1 MNTLPDT
8 LQAPTLPT
16 TTGQWCA
23 IYWEPVMLTGERICV
38 GFLTHWAGHAKAE
51 LTVRPDLLVTLF
63 GGAGIKAQALLERA
77 FKLMQAQADA
87 VSNIGDIRMPI
98 SGIYVGGLETSHVNS
113 YAELLQIA
121 KLMSSSLSTLA
132 EPDAELPD
140 TTDARGEQALP
151 AKQFATRVRDL
162 VLTRNSNLAGY
173 FNKEAY
179 LLGKRRATRFGFL
192 SDGLAA
198 HFGLLQPTN
207 VRNSARMARGLI
219 AELSIAQRASGRAAL
234 LVLGFPSLESP
245 TLTDKER
252 SAIEDYTEELG
263 LEAHEFNVRFSAAD
277 TDVDACDA
285 LMSAL

>member
-8 LQAPTLPT
+8 LQVPTLPT
-16 TTGQWCA
+16 TTGLWCP

-38 GFLTHWAGHAKAE
+38 GFLTLWAGHAKAE
-51 LTVRPDLLVTLF
+51 LTVRPDLLGMLF
-63 GGAGIKAQALLERA
+63 GGAGEKAQALLERA

-87 VSNIGDIRMPI
+87 VSSIGDVRVPI
-98 SGIYVGGLETSHVNS
+98 SGLYLGGLETSHVNS

-132 EPDAELPD
+132 EPDAELPEV
-140 TTDARGEQALP
+140 TAARGEQAPP
-151 AKQFATRVRDL
+151 ARQFATRVRDL
-162 VLTRNSNLAGY
+162 VLARNSNLAGY

-179 LLGKRRATRFGFL
+179 LLGKRRLTRFGFL

-207 VRNSARMARGLI
+207 VRNAARMARGLI
-219 AELSIAQRASGRAAL
+219 AELSIAQRSSGRAAL
-234 LVLGFPSLESP
+234 LVLGFPSLQSP

-263 LEAHEFNVRFSAAD
+263 LEAHEFNVRFAAAD
-277 TDVDACDA
+277 NDADACDA

>member
-8 LQAPTLPT
+8 LQVPTLPT
-16 TTGQWCA
+16 TIGQWCA
-23 IYWEPVMLTGERICV
+23 VYWEPVMLTGERICV
-38 GFLTHWAGHAKAE
+38 GFLTHWAGRAKAE

-63 GGAGIKAQALLERA
+63 GGAGAKAQALLERA

-87 VSNIGDIRMPI
+87 VSSIGDVRMPI
-98 SGIYVGGLETSHVNS
+98 SGLYMGGLETSHVNS
-113 YAELLQIA
+113 YTELLQIA

-140 TTDARGEQALP
+140 SIEVRGEQALP
-151 AKQFATRVRDL
+151 ARQFATRVRDL
-162 VLTRNSNLAGY
+162 VLARNSNLAGY

-179 LLGKRRATRFGFL
+179 LLGKRRLTKFGFL

-219 AELSIAQRASGRAAL
+219 AELSIAQRASGRGAL

-263 LEAHEFNVRFSAAD
+263 LEAHEFNVRFAAAD
-277 TDVDACDA
+277 NDADACDA

>member
-1 MNTLPDT
+1 MNTVPDI
-8 LQAPTLPT
+8 LQPPTLPT

-23 IYWEPVMLTGERICV
+23 VYWEPVMLTGERICV
-38 GFLTHWAGHAKAE
+38 GFLTHWAGHANAV

-63 GGAGIKAQALLERA
+63 GGAGARAQALLERA
-77 FKLMQAQADA
+77 FKLMQVQADA
-87 VSNIGDIRMPI
+87 ANSIGDVRMPI
-98 SGIYVGGLETSHVNS
+98 SGLYAGGLETSHVNS
-113 YAELLQIA
+113 YPELLQIA
-121 KLMSSSLSTLA
+121 KLMSSSLSSLA

-140 TTDARGEQALP
+140 SVEVRGEQALP
-151 AKQFATRVRDL
+151 ARQFVTRVRDL
-162 VLTRNSNLAGY
+162 VLARNSNLAGY

-179 LLGKRRATRFGFL
+179 LLGKRRLTRFGFL

-207 VRNSARMARGLI
+207 IRNSVRMARGLI
-219 AELSIAQRASGRAAL
+219 TELSIAHRASDRAAL
-234 LVLGFPSLESP
+234 LVLGFTSLESP

-263 LEAHEFNVRFSAAD
+263 LEAHEFGVRFTAAD
-277 TDVDACDA
+277 NDVDACSA

>member
-1 MNTLPDT
+1 MNTLSDT
-8 LQAPTLPT
+8 IQAPTLPVS
-16 TTGQWCA
+16 TGQWCA

-38 GFLTHWAGHAKAE
+38 GFLTHWAGHSKAE

-63 GGAGIKAQALLERA
+63 GGAGAKAQALLSRA
-77 FKLMQAQADA
+77 FKLMQVQAD
-87 VSNIGDIRMPI
+87 VTSNIGEVRMSI
-98 SGIYVGGLETSHVNS
+98 SGLYVGGVEVSHANG
-113 YAELLQIA
+113 YTELLQIA
-121 KLMSSSLSTLA
+121 KLMSSSMSTLA

-140 TTDARGEQALP
+140 ATDVRVEQALP
-151 AKQFATRVRDL
+151 ARQFATRVRDL

-207 VRNSARMARGLI
+207 VRNYARMARGLI
-219 AELSIAQRASGRAAL
+219 AELSIAHRASGRAAL

-252 SAIEDYTEELG
+252 SAIEDYREQLG
-263 LEAHEFNVRFSAAD
+263 LEAHEFDVSFASADNDA
-277 TDVDACDA
+277 DACTA
-285 LMSAL
+285 LLSAL

>member
-8 LQAPTLPT
+8 HQVPALPIT
-16 TTGQWCA
+16 AGQWCA

-38 GFLTHWAGHAKAE
+38 GFLTCWDGRAKAE
-51 LTVRPDLLVTLF
+51 LTVRPDLLITLF
-63 GGAGIKAQALLERA
+63 GGAGAKAQTLLERA
-77 FKLMQAQADA
+77 FKLMQAQTDA
-87 VSNIGDIRMPI
+87 VGGIHDIRLPI
-98 SGIYVGGLETSHVNS
+98 SGLYLGGLETSHVNS
-113 YAELLQIA
+113 YAELLQVA

-132 EPDAELPD
+132 EPDAELPEL
-140 TTDARGEQALP
+140 TDARGEQAVP
-151 AKQFATRVRDL
+151 ARQFATRVRDL
-162 VLTRNSNLAGY
+162 VLLRNSNLAVY
-173 FNKEAY
+173 FHKEAY

-192 SDGLAA
+192 SDSLAA

-219 AELSIAQRASGRAAL
+219 AELSIAQRASGRTAL
-234 LVLGFPSLESP
+234 LVLGFPSLDSP

-263 LEAHEFNVRFSAAD
+263 LEASEFSVRYAATD
-277 TDVDACDA
+277 TDAAACDA

>member
-8 LQAPTLPT
+8 LQVPTLPT
-16 TTGQWCA
+16 TTGLWCA

-38 GFLTHWAGHAKAE
+38 GFLTHWAGRAKAE

-63 GGAGIKAQALLERA
+63 GGAGAKAQVLLERA
-77 FKLMQAQADA
+77 FKLMQVQADA
-87 VSNIGDIRMPI
+87 VSSIGDVRMPI
-98 SGIYVGGLETSHVNS
+98 SGLYMGGLETSHVNS
-113 YAELLQIA
+113 YTELLQIA

-140 TTDARGEQALP
+140 SIEVRGEQALP
-151 AKQFATRVRDL
+151 ARQFATRVRDL
-162 VLTRNSNLAGY
+162 VLARNSNLAGY

-179 LLGKRRATRFGFL
+179 LLGKRRLTRFGFL
-192 SDGLAA
+192 SNGLAA

-219 AELSIAQRASGRAAL
+219 AELSIAQRASGRGAL
-234 LVLGFPSLESP
+234 LVLGFPALESP

-263 LEAHEFNVRFSAAD
+263 LEAHEFNVRFAAAD
-277 TDVDACDA
+277 NDADACDA

>member
-8 LQAPTLPT
+8 LQAPTLPA
-16 TTGQWCA
+16 TTGQWRA

-38 GFLTHWAGHAKAE
+38 GFLTHWAGHVKAE

-63 GGAGIKAQALLERA
+63 GGAGAKAQALLERA
-77 FKLMQAQADA
+77 FKLMQAQVDA
-87 VSNIGDIRMPI
+87 VNSIGDVRMPI
-98 SGIYVGGLETSHVNS
+98 GGLYVGGLETSHVNS
-113 YAELLQIA
+113 CTELLQIA

-140 TTDARGEQALP
+140 SIDARGEQAQP

-162 VLTRNSNLAGY
+162 VLARNSNLAGY
-173 FNKEAY
+173 FHKEAY

-192 SDGLAA
+192 SDGLVA

-207 VRNSARMARGLI
+207 VRNYARMARGLI
-219 AELSIAQRASGRAAL
+219 AELSIAHKASGRTAL
-234 LVLGFPSLESP
+234 LVLGFPSLNSP

-263 LEAHEFNVRFSAAD
+263 LEANEFGVRYSAAD

-285 LMSAL
+285 LMSQL